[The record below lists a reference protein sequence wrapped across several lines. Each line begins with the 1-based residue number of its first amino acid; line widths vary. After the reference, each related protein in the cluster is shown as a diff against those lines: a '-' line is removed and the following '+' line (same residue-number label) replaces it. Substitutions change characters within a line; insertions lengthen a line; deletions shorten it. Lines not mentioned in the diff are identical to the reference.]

1 MKTKYIAPIAA
12 VVALA
17 AGGSAMAQDAGWYVR
32 GDLGGSTGGELD
44 ADSGAIDLDDG
55 WVVGGAGG
63 YAFGNGVRAEGE
75 LLYMSNDLDSVS
87 EGEATTLGAFANIA
101 YEFNS
106 QNRIRP
112 FVGAGVGFAQVDY
125 DDGVVDDDDIGFAY
139 QAKAG
144 VAYDINERMTAEL
157 AYRYLNVTDVEFGSG
172 SASPIEGDY
181 DNQTITVGLRYKL
194 GY

>member
-17 AGGSAMAQDAGWYVR
+17 ASGSAMAQDAGWYVR

-44 ADSGAIDLDDG
+44 ADSGPIDLDDG
-55 WVVGGAGG
+55 WLVGGAGG
-63 YAFGNGVRAEGE
+63 YAFSNGVRAEGE
-75 LLYMSNDLDSVS
+75 LLYMDNDLDTVS
-87 EGEATTLGAFANIA
+87 EGDIATLGAFANIA
-101 YEFNS
+101 YEFN
-106 QNRIRP
+106 QQGRIRP
-112 FVGAGVGFAQVDY
+112 FLGAGVGFAQVNY

-172 SASPIEGDY
+172 GASPVDGDY
-181 DNQTITVGLRYKL
+181 DNQAVTIGLRYKL

>member
-1 MKTKYIAPIAA
+1 MKTRYIAPIAA

-17 AGGSAMAQDAGWYVR
+17 ASGSAMAQDAGWYVR
-32 GDLGGSTGGELD
+32 GDFGGSTSGELD
-44 ADSGAIDLDDG
+44 ADSGPVDLDSG
-55 WVVGGAGG
+55 WVVASGAG
-63 YAFGNGVRAEGE
+63 YAFSNGVRTEGE

-87 EGEATTLGAFANIA
+87 EGDIATLAAFANIA

-112 FVGAGVGFAQVDY
+112 FVGAGVGFAQVNY

-139 QAKAG
+139 QARAG

-157 AYRYLNVTDVEFGSG
+157 AYRYMNVTDVEFGSG

-181 DNQTITVGLRYKL
+181 DNQTVTVGLRYKL

>member
-1 MKTKYIAPIAA
+1 MKTKFIAPIVA
-12 VVALA
+12 VVALTG
-17 AGGSAMAQDAGWYVR
+17 GGSAMAQDAGWYVR
-32 GDLGGSTGGELD
+32 GDLGGSTSGEFD
-44 ADSGAIDLDDG
+44 ADAAPIDLDSG
-55 WVVGGAGG
+55 WVVAGGAG
-63 YAFGNGVRAEGE
+63 YAFSNGVRTEGE

-87 EGEATTLGAFANIA
+87 EGDIATLAAFANLA

-106 QNRIRP
+106 RNRIRP
-112 FVGAGVGFAQVDY
+112 FVSAGVGFAQVNY

-157 AYRYLNVTDVEFGSG
+157 AYRYMNVTDVEFGSG
-172 SASPIEGDY
+172 GASPISGDY
-181 DNQTITVGLRYKL
+181 DNQTVTVGLRYKL